1 MQQYN
6 QNSITMKKVFL
17 LAIAMMFF
25 NSCQND
31 DAAADSS
38 FAMNSAGA
46 DYSGVPAT
54 VQTVSGNITTNT
66 TWTNDRVWEI
76 SGVVRVIGAKL
87 TIQPGTFI
95 KAKPLT
101 GGAATGVLVI
111 TKTGQIDAQG
121 TAASPVIFTSYNLL
135 DGNASTVAT
144 PGDFG
149 GVVLLGDA
157 QVNTGV
163 TTNVIEGLGD
173 QPNVSDFYY
182 GGSNNAHNAGILKY
196 VRIEFA
202 GRILDAATGV
212 EINGLTA
219 GGVGSGTSIDY
230 VQVSYGRDDSFEF
243 FGGTVNASHLVSFAP
258 DDDNFDFDFGY
269 TGTITKAIA
278 IADKNSTHSL
288 SGGNPDSNGIE
299 LDNNATGSSTT
310 LITRPVISQMSIVG
324 TSSATDAAL
333 YENAIHVR
341 RLGQISLTNVT
352 VTGYLTGIRWES
364 PSLPANSSW
373 SLLSVHG
380 FTNPVLPTGT
390 SLGLGSTTS
399 TVNPATAWS
408 LTQPFFN
415 NGALNFTGATGAF
428 KTEANWTNTWTKFT
442 NF

>member
-38 FAMNSAGA
+38 FALNSAGA

>member
-1 MQQYN
+1 
-6 QNSITMKKVFL
+6 MKKVFL
-17 LAIAMMFF
+17 FAIAIIFF

-31 DAAADSS
+31 EASADSS
-38 FAMNSAGA
+38 FAMKSASA
-46 DYSGVPAT
+46 DYSGYPAT

-66 TWTNDRVWEI
+66 TWTNDRVWEV

-95 KAKPLT
+95 KAKVLAS
-101 GGAATGVLVI
+101 GATGVVVI

-121 TAASPVIFTSYNLL
+121 TATAPVIFTSYNLL
-135 DGNASTVAT
+135 DGNATTKAT

-163 TTNVIEGLGD
+163 TTNIIEGLGD
-173 QPNVSDFYY
+173 QPTPSDFYY
-182 GGSNNAHNAGILKY
+182 GGTNNTHSAGALNY
-196 VRIEFA
+196 VRIEYA

-212 EINGLTA
+212 EINGLTC
-219 GGVGSGTSIDY
+219 GGVGSGTVINH

-269 TGTITKAIA
+269 TGTINKAIA

-299 LDNNATGSSTT
+299 LDNNATGTSTT
-310 LITRPVISQMSIVG
+310 LITRPVISELSIIG
-324 TSSATDAAL
+324 ASASAGGAL

-341 RLGQISLTNVT
+341 RLGQISLTNTT
-352 VTGYLTGIRWES
+352 VTGYVTGIRFES
-364 PSLPANSSW
+364 PSLPASSAR
-373 SLLSVHG
+373 SFLSVHA
-380 FTNPVLPTGT
+380 FTDPILPVGT
-390 SLGLGSTTS
+390 SLGAGSSPAS
-399 TVNPATAWS
+399 TATLADSWG

-415 NGALNFTGATGAF
+415 NGTLNLAGATGAF
-428 KTEANWTNTWTKFT
+428 KTEQNWTDTWTKFI

>member
-1 MQQYN
+1 
-6 QNSITMKKVFL
+6 MKKVFL
-17 LAIAMMFF
+17 FAIAILFF

-31 DAAADSS
+31 EASADSS
-38 FAMNSAGA
+38 FAMKSASA
-46 DYSGVPAT
+46 DYSGYPTA

-66 TWTNDRVWEI
+66 TWTNDRVWEV

-95 KAKPLT
+95 KAKVL
-101 GGAATGVLVI
+101 GSGVATGVLVI

-121 TAASPVIFTSYNLL
+121 TAAAPVIFTSYNLL
-135 DGNASTVAT
+135 DGNAAT
-144 PGDFG
+144 KAAPGDFG

-163 TTNVIEGLGD
+163 TTNIIEGLGD
-173 QPNVSDFYY
+173 QPTPSDFYY
-182 GGSNNAHNAGILKY
+182 GGTNNAHNAGALNY

-202 GRILDAATGV
+202 GRILDATTGV
-212 EINGLTA
+212 EINGLTF
-219 GGVGSGTSIDY
+219 GGVGSGTVVDH

-269 TGTITKAIA
+269 TGSITKAIA
-278 IADKNSTHSL
+278 IADKDSTHSL

-299 LDNNATGSSTT
+299 LDNNATGTSTT
-310 LITRPVISQMSIVG
+310 IITRPVISQLSIIG
-324 TSSATDAAL
+324 ASSATNAAL

-341 RLGQISLTNVT
+341 RLGQISLSNVT
-352 VTGYLTGIRWES
+352 VTGYVTGIRWES
-364 PSLPANSSW
+364 PSLPANSTW
-373 SLLSVHG
+373 NLLSVHA
-380 FTNPVLPTGT
+380 FTNPVLPVGT
-390 SLGLGSTTS
+390 ALGLGSTTS
-399 TVNPATAWS
+399 TVSPATAWG

-415 NGALNFTGATGAF
+415 DGALNLSGSTGAF
-428 KTEANWTNTWTKFT
+428 KTEANWTNSWTKFT

>member
-1 MQQYN
+1 
-6 QNSITMKKVFL
+6 MKKVFL
-17 LAIAMMFF
+17 LVITIIFF

-31 DAAADSS
+31 DATADSS
-38 FAMNSAGA
+38 FAMKSASA
-46 DYSGVPAT
+46 DYAGYPAT

-95 KAKPLT
+95 KAKPLA
-101 GGAATGVLVI
+101 GGVATGVLVI

-121 TAASPVIFTSYNLL
+121 TAASPVVFTSYNLL
-135 DGNASTVAT
+135 DGAAT
-144 PGDFG
+144 TAAPGDFG

-163 TTNVIEGLGD
+163 TTNIIEGLGD
-173 QPNVSDFYY
+173 QTNPSDFYY
-182 GGSNNAHNAGILKY
+182 GGTNNTHNAGALNY

-212 EINGLTA
+212 EINGLTL
-219 GGVGSGTSIDY
+219 GGVGSGTTIDH

-243 FGGTVNASHLVSFAP
+243 FGGTVNAGHLVSFAP

-299 LDNNATGSSTT
+299 LDNNATGTSTT
-310 LITRPVISQMSIVG
+310 IITRPVISQLSIIG
-324 TSSATDAAL
+324 NSSATDAAL

-341 RLGQISLTNVT
+341 RLGQINLSNVT
-352 VTGYLTGIRWES
+352 VTGYVTGIRWET
-364 PSLPANSSW
+364 PSLPSASTW
-373 SLLSVHG
+373 ATLSIHG

-390 SLGLGSTTS
+390 ALGLGSTTS
-399 TVNPATAWS
+399 TANPATAWS

-415 NGALNFTGATGAF
+415 NGTLDFTGATGAF

>member
-1 MQQYN
+1 
-6 QNSITMKKVFL
+6 MKKVFL

-380 FTNPVLPTGT
+380 FTNPVLPTDT